1 MMPKAKKKN
10 KKKWKVRGPLPLRA
24 PEGDLLRARRLGAG
38 AARERERAAEVAA
51 RGPLRRTERR
61 KKKKKKKKKPNGKDL
76 LQRLMEK
83 GLMPLAA
90 LDVIRGWMILEMSTS
105 IEDERRITKAATRN
119 KLGYHKIKQAPLS
132 MYEDRG
138 SRGSRPPLRT
148 WRAICLL
155 D

>member
-1 MMPKAKKKN
+1 M
-10 KKKWKVRGPLPLRA
+10 
-24 PEGDLLRARRLGAG
+24 
-38 AARERERAAEVAA
+38 
-51 RGPLRRTERR
+51 
-61 KKKKKKKKKPNGKDL
+61 KKPKGKDL

-138 SRGSRPPLRT
+138 SRGSRPPLRA